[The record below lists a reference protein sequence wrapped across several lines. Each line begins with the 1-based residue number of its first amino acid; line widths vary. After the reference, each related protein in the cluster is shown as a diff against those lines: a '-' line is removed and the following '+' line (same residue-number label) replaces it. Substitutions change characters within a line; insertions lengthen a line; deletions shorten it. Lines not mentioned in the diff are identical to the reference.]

1 MVCISS
7 LSPRS
12 IESLVLDIRGLEQLA
27 STASSPSKIFGLV
40 DGNRSLER
48 QVQQDVLKIS
58 RAQNASDLMARDVTH
73 VGRAFSD
80 KVSLSPGT
88 PRLHASRK
96 CDSTAPSC
104 KPCAAMNVAA

>member
-80 KVSLSPGT
+80 KVSLSP
-88 PRLHASRK
+88 PRACMPLGNVIPLHRAASP
-96 CDSTAPSC
+96 ALP
-104 KPCAAMNVAA
+104 